1 MATEI
6 IMPKVDMVMDN
17 GTFVEWLKKE
27 GDTVKKGE
35 SIFVLLTDKATIEA
49 ESPADGILAGI
60 TAKKDDVIPVT
71 TVIGYILAPGEKLP
85 EKAASPKPTAT
96 PSAVAAVPA
105 PAPAPSVQAPVAQ
118 ALVVPVPVVPTAAAL
133 PAKAPIAPT
142 SEQDIRAT
150 PLARAVAKDR
160 GIDLAQVPGRG
171 PRGRI
176 YKSDIEAYEK
186 QAPQGAFAAAP
197 AALPP
202 SSLVLPNAKVRE
214 RIPLKGIRALIAQRM
229 SYNAQTIPHIYETVN
244 VDMTEMVHLREKVAP
259 ILLESTGQKVT
270 YTAILVEAVARV
282 LKQYPTLNSSLVGN
296 EVVVWDDVHMGV
308 ATSLEDYLIVPVVR
322 DADKKDLKTI
332 VVDMAR
338 LLNAARS
345 HKLEPSEMSG
355 STFTISNLG
364 MFGVESF
371 TAIINSPET
380 AILAVGKMQDMP
392 VAVNGKVEVRPMM
405 SLTIGV
411 DHRVNDG
418 AQAGKFLKELKN
430 TLENPYLLL

>member
-1 MATEI
+1 
-6 IMPKVDMVMDN
+6 V
-17 GTFVEWLKKE
+17 
-27 GDTVKKGE
+27 
-35 SIFVLLTDKATIEA
+35 
-49 ESPADGILAGI
+49 
-60 TAKKDDVIPVT
+60 
-71 TVIGYILAPGEKLP
+71 
-85 EKAASPKPTAT
+85 
-96 PSAVAAVPA
+96 
-105 PAPAPSVQAPVAQ
+105 
-118 ALVVPVPVVPTAAAL
+118 
-133 PAKAPIAPT
+133 
-142 SEQDIRAT
+142 
-150 PLARAVAKDR
+150 
-160 GIDLAQVPGRG
+160 
-171 PRGRI
+171 
-176 YKSDIEAYEK
+176 
-186 QAPQGAFAAAP
+186 
-197 AALPP
+197 ALPP
-202 SSLVLPNAKVRE
+202 QPVVLPNAKVRE

-259 ILLESTGQKVT
+259 ALLEATGQKVT

-322 DADKKDLKTI
+322 DSDKKDLKTI
-332 VVDMAR
+332 VEDMAR
-338 LLNAARS
+338 LLAAARS

-405 SLTIGV
+405 TLTIGV

>member
-27 GDTVKKGE
+27 GDAVKKGE

-49 ESPADGILAGI
+49 ESPADGILAGLN
-60 TAKKDDVIPVT
+60 AKKDDVIPVT
-71 TVIGYILAPGEKLP
+71 TVIGYVLAPGEKLP
-85 EKAASPKPTAT
+85 EKAASPKPAAA
-96 PSAVAAVPA
+96 PAPMAPAVPVA
-105 PAPAPSVQAPVAQ
+105 PAPAPVS
-118 ALVVPVPVVPTAAAL
+118 AAAPAPL
-133 PAKAPIAPT
+133 PMPVST
-142 SEQDIRAT
+142 SGVRAT
-150 PLARAVAKDR
+150 PLARAMAKDR
-160 GIDLAQVPGRG
+160 SIDLTQVPGRG

-186 QAPQGAFAAAP
+186 QAPQAALTAAAG
-197 AALPP
+197 AALPTSP
-202 SSLVLPNAKVRE
+202 VALPPQPVVLPNAKVRE

-259 ILLESTGQKVT
+259 ALLEATGQKVT

-322 DADKKDLKTI
+322 DSDKKDLKTI
-332 VVDMAR
+332 VEDMAR
-338 LLNAARS
+338 LLAAARS

-405 SLTIGV
+405 TLTIGV

>member
-1 MATEI
+1 
-6 IMPKVDMVMDN
+6 MPKVDMVMDN

-49 ESPADGILAGI
+49 ESPADGILAGL
-60 TAKKDDVIPVT
+60 TAKNDDVIPVT
-71 TVIGYILAPGEKLP
+71 TVIGYVLAPGEKLP
-85 EKAASPKPTAT
+85 EKAPTTQAPAAAAPAAQAPT
-96 PSAVAAVPA
+96 PMPAPVLVTPAPVAP
-105 PAPAPSVQAPVAQ
+105 PAPAPSEATAPLQ
-118 ALVVPVPVVPTAAAL
+118 T
-133 PAKAPIAPT
+133 PAST
-142 SEQDIRAT
+142 SGVRAT
-150 PLARAVAKDR
+150 PLARAMAKEM
-160 GIDLAQVPGRG
+160 GINLAQVPGRG

-176 YKSDIEAYEK
+176 YKADIEDYWK
-186 QAPQGAFAAAP
+186 QVPQAAFAAP
-197 AALPP
+197 TALPSQP
-202 SSLVLPNAKVRE
+202 VSLPNARVRE
-214 RIPLKGIRALIAQRM
+214 RIPLKGIRGIIAQRM
-229 SYNAQTIPHIYETVN
+229 SYSYQTIPHIFETVT
-244 VDMTEMVHLREKVAP
+244 VDMTELVHLREKVAP
-259 ILLESTGQKVT
+259 ALLEATGQKVT
-270 YTAILVEAVARV
+270 YTAILVQAVSRV
-282 LKQYPTLNSSLVGN
+282 LKHYPTLNSSLAGD

-332 VVDMAR
+332 VADMGR

-345 HKLEPSEMSG
+345 HKLEPAEMSG

-371 TAIINSPET
+371 TAVINAPET

-392 VAVNGKVEVRPMM
+392 VAVEGKVEVRPMM
-405 SLTIGV
+405 ALTIGV

-418 AQAGKFLKELKN
+418 ALAGKFLKELKS

>member
-1 MATEI
+1 
-6 IMPKVDMVMDN
+6 MPVSS
-17 GTFVEWLKKE
+17 E
-27 GDTVKKGE
+27 GV
-35 SIFVLLTDKATIEA
+35 
-49 ESPADGILAGI
+49 
-60 TAKKDDVIPVT
+60 
-71 TVIGYILAPGEKLP
+71 
-85 EKAASPKPTAT
+85 
-96 PSAVAAVPA
+96 
-105 PAPAPSVQAPVAQ
+105 
-118 ALVVPVPVVPTAAAL
+118 
-133 PAKAPIAPT
+133 
-142 SEQDIRAT
+142 RAT
-150 PLARAVAKDR
+150 PLARAMAKDR
-160 GIDLAQVPGRG
+160 SIDLTQVPGRG

-186 QAPQGAFAAAP
+186 QASQAALTAAAG
-197 AALPP
+197 AALPTSP
-202 SSLVLPNAKVRE
+202 VALPPQPVVLPNAKVRE

-229 SYNAQTIPHIYETVN
+229 SYNAQTIPHIYETVT

-259 ILLESTGQKVT
+259 ALLEATGQKVT

-332 VVDMAR
+332 VEDMAR
-338 LLNAARS
+338 LLAAARS

-405 SLTIGV
+405 TLTIGV